1 MSAALG
7 AAGSRSF
14 RAHGRTPATRP
25 VPVQLLLLRLPC
37 PSPQLPAAFSSIFP
51 SPLLLRSDSSQFT
64 RKLYL
69 LGCLGRSNMVA
80 MRERCIYA
88 VRCITST
95 ISAFALEQA
104 VDESLRFHEIRR
116 TRLGEAEA
124 LARLCRPRLAL
135 GNAMAVGTRVLPG
148 SA

>member
-1 MSAALG
+1 
-7 AAGSRSF
+7 
-14 RAHGRTPATRP
+14 
-25 VPVQLLLLRLPC
+25 
-37 PSPQLPAAFSSIFP
+37 
-51 SPLLLRSDSSQFT
+51 
-64 RKLYL
+64 
-69 LGCLGRSNMVA
+69 MVA